1 MFIVYKKLGFY
12 DVNVAYLF
20 GFRSMVARNKE
31 QQPRKR
37 PLLYERSLLCT
48 PPFFTF
54 NEIPKYKEID
64 NLNTTLHLI
73 INNFIKNQLKVVLR
87 FDSPTNNF
95 TTNQHKTG
103 LNTVLNFDFITN
115 LGRFLTNPDCNSPV
129 QLFFHHNLIRCEPV
143 KDFHRPVVDF
153 KFNTFQFLVG

>member
-20 GFRSMVARNKE
+20 GLRSMVARNKE

-37 PLLYERSLLCT
+37 SLLYERSLLCT

-64 NLNTTLHLI
+64 NLKHNSSSHNKQVYKESTE
-73 INNFIKNQLKVVLR
+73 
-87 FDSPTNNF
+87 
-95 TTNQHKTG
+95 
-103 LNTVLNFDFITN
+103 
-115 LGRFLTNPDCNSPV
+115 GRS
-129 QLFFHHNLIRCEPV
+129 
-143 KDFHRPVVDF
+143 
-153 KFNTFQFLVG
+153 

>member
-95 TTNQHKTG
+95 IKNQLKVVLRFDSPTNNFTTKQQIITNQQTG
-103 LNTVLNFDFITN
+103 AQS
-115 LGRFLTNPDCNSPV
+115 LGRGCHQNKEIV
-129 QLFFHHNLIRCEPV
+129 Q
-143 KDFHRPVVDF
+143 
-153 KFNTFQFLVG
+153 